1 MADNFKFFLDWFE
14 KICHANHVNL
24 DFSANNDLNV
34 AICCR
39 KFMFFILV
47 S

>member
-1 MADNFKFFLDWFE
+1 MTDNFNLFLDWVE
-14 KICHANHVNL
+14 KIFPANHVNL
-24 DFSANNDLNV
+24 DFSANNDLKV
-34 AICCR
+34 KIGCR